1 MYTAK
6 IPKPLWLR
14 DFTFCTKAINLLF
27 HCSVSP
33 PVNPAKRFA
42 GESEEKVRPAYEKA
56 LRPFHRLRAFS
67 ELPSPNT
74 IDTALRKPCG
84 ARDCRIGG
92 WGSGFNRSGFHKRP
106 IGVAN
111 PRCNSVPSLAYYFM
125 DCLDQRIVKDV
136 VADPGLR
143 VNIGY
148 QDEFARIRIPYSS
161 DSLFPFKALVGEAVF
176 AEV

>member
-1 MYTAK
+1 MQPPGLH
-6 IPKPLWLR
+6 PKPKRSL
-14 DFTFCTKAINLLF
+14 
-27 HCSVSP
+27 
-33 PVNPAKRFA
+33 AKRVRF
-42 GESEEKVRPAYEKA
+42 GKEEQRNERALTFEKSRSKRYA
-56 LRPFHRLRAFS
+56 ACS
-67 ELPSPNT
+67 DVPSPNT
-74 IDTALRKPCG
+74 IDTALWKPCG